1 MEPGR
6 LNASRYRM
14 GMSASFPNR
23 AIPRRALNSYIRTMA
38 FYLVTAVPDRSRMKE
53 LSARL
58 VGDEIV
64 AMRPFG
70 RSLAYSLRNARL
82 RRDGVAVWEE
92 EDYCRPPLAQEREE
106 VLDTYFRD
114 LKVEPVQ
121 EGDGWEK
128 IEDLPRLFPEFSK
141 V

>member
-1 MEPGR
+1 
-6 LNASRYRM
+6 
-14 GMSASFPNR
+14 
-23 AIPRRALNSYIRTMA
+23 MA
-38 FYLVTAVPDRSRMKE
+38 FYLSRMKE

-58 VGDEIV
+58 V
-64 AMRPFG
+64 
-70 RSLAYSLRNARL
+70 
-82 RRDGVAVWEE
+82 
-92 EDYCRPPLAQEREE
+92 RPPLAQEREA
-106 VLDTYFRD
+106 VLVDTYFRD